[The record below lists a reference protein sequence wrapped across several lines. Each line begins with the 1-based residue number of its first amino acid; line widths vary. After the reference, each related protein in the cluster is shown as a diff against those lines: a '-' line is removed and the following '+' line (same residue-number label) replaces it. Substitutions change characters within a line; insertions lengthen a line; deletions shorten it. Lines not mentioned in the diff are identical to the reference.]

1 MSDTEPNGFRAR
13 LEFDPAR
20 GEYRDGDIRYMMIRP
35 DALMGMI
42 AELPAE
48 TRPLVLEAFARA
60 IRRFGGRSARAYQD
74 RGAADP
80 ASLLAV
86 IAATAPELG
95 WGRWDIAQPAD
106 GQSADGQLA
115 DGLDVTVQN
124 SPFPAGAGAVGH
136 PVCAPIRG
144 MLSAVGEF
152 ALGAPVTVAETD
164 CAAAGAPC
172 CRFAVRRAGPSP
184 AVGAA
189 PRR

>member
-1 MSDTEPNGFRAR
+1 MSDETNKGFRAR

-95 WGRWDIAQPAD
+95 WGRWDIAPA
-106 GQSADGQLA
+106 AA
-115 DGLDVTVQN
+115 GLDVTVQN
-124 SPFPAGAGAVGH
+124 SPFPAGAGPVGH

-144 MLSAVGEF
+144 MLTAVGEF

-184 AVGAA
+184 AAEAA
-189 PRR
+189 PR